1 MSNLYVHY
9 PYCKK
14 ACHYCNFHFSTI
26 NKGRDQIM
34 GLMEKELQIR
44 ANEIKSPLESIY
56 FGGGSPSLISTK
68 SIVAF
73 VQKIKRDF
81 EISDK
86 VEITMEVNPDDVN
99 QNYLLDLKAA
109 GVNRLSIGIQSFF
122 EKDLKLMNR
131 THSAKQ
137 AHDAL
142 SLAGKYFDNFSLDL
156 IYGMP
161 YSSLLDWK
169 KNLSLALDYN
179 PLHVSAYALTV
190 EKKTALY
197 HQIKKKKVKPIS
209 EEAVRE
215 HYNFLIDKMGSEGY
229 INYEFSNFGKPGY
242 FSVNNQNYWN
252 GKAYLGLGP
261 SAHSYDGIRQRSWNI
276 SNNHLYA
283 VSVSSKNL
291 DRESE
296 TLNTKDLYNEYIMTG
311 LRKIDGLSLAHIK
324 KVFGNTYSAY
334 FEEQVSRHLEQRNI
348 FWDGDYLKVSRQA
361 KFLTDGIAS
370 DLFII

>member
-1 MSNLYVHY
+1 MSNIYVHY
-9 PYCKK
+9 PYCKQ
-14 ACHYCNFHFSTI
+14 ACHYCNFHFSTT
-26 NKGRDQIM
+26 NKGKDNI
-34 GLMEKELQIR
+34 LDLIEKELDIR
-44 ANEIKSPLESIY
+44 SNEVKSPLESIY
-56 FGGGSPSLISTK
+56 FGGGSPSLISNK
-68 SIVAF
+68 SVDVF
-73 VQKIKRDF
+73 LKKINRDF
-81 EISDK
+81 SISDK
-86 VEITMEVNPDDVN
+86 IEITMEVNPDDVTED
-99 QNYLLDLKAA
+99 YLRGLRAS
-109 GVNRLSIGIQSFF
+109 GVNRLSLGVQSFF

-131 THSAKQ
+131 AHSADQ
-137 AHDAL
+137 AHKAL

-161 YSSLLDWK
+161 YSNLLDWE
-169 KNLSLALDYN
+169 KNLNLASEYD
-179 PLHVSAYALTV
+179 PFHISAYALTV

-197 HQIKKKKVKPIS
+197 HQIKKNKIKPMP
-209 EEAVRE
+209 EESVRE
-215 HYNFLIDKMGSEGY
+215 HYDFLIDKMESEGY

-283 VSVSSKNL
+283 ESVSSKKL
-291 DRESE
+291 YRESE
-296 TLNTKDLYNEYIMTG
+296 TLNTKDMYNEYIMTG
-311 LRKIDGLSLAHIK
+311 LRKIDGLSLGHIK
-324 KVFGNTYSAY
+324 KVFGDTYSAY
-334 FEEQVSRHLEQRNI
+334 FEEQVGRHLEQRNI